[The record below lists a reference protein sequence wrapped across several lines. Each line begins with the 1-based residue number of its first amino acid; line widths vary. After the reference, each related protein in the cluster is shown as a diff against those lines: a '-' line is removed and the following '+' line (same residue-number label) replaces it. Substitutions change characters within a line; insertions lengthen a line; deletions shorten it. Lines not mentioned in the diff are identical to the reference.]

1 MSSTVRPT
9 LNRDFLKEA
18 LFRLIA
24 IDSRNPTLTPGAP
37 GEDGLANFIMAELA
51 RIGLEPARQETVEPN
66 RPNVVATLPGRESG
80 VPSLMLLAHMD
91 TVGVEGMSAPF
102 LPWEQHGQ
110 VYGRGAQDMKG
121 SIAVMLALAEALI
134 RTGHGPAG
142 DLTLAFVSD
151 EEADSIG
158 AQRLVEDPVA
168 EQTVVLEPTG
178 LEIAVAHRGFAWYT
192 VTAEGR
198 AAHGS
203 RWQEGIDAIS
213 CMGVFLA
220 SLHEHASELVCRA
233 PSTAAGPPS
242 IHASTIEGGTE
253 ISVYPARCT
262 ARVERRT
269 APGEAMAAVTGEL
282 RNLVDAAN
290 RQLGAERLSL
300 VLDLV
305 REPFESRADGA
316 LLDRLRAA
324 ASGSMGVEPEVV
336 GAPYW
341 TDAAILAA
349 AGSDCVIFGPL
360 GYGLHTTEE
369 WVDLSSL
376 HRTAEVLIDL
386 ICGESTT

>member
-1 MSSTVRPT
+1 MSSPLRPT
-9 LNRDFLKEA
+9 LNRDFLREA

-24 IDSRNPTLTPGAP
+24 IDSRNPILTPGAP
-37 GEDGLANFIMAELA
+37 GEDALANFIMSELA

-66 RPNVVATLPGRESG
+66 RPNVVATLPGREAG

-121 SIAVMLALAEALI
+121 SIAVMLALAEALT

-220 SLHEHASELVCRA
+220 FLHEHASELVRRA
-233 PSTAAGPPS
+233 PSTVAGPPS

-262 ARVERRT
+262 VRVERRT
-269 APGEAMAAVTGEL
+269 APGEAMADVTEEL

-305 REPFESRADGA
+305 REPFEGRTDGT
-316 LLDRLRAA
+316 LLGRLRSA

-376 HRTAEVLIDL
+376 HLTAEVLIDL
-386 ICGESTT
+386 ICGESAI

>member
-1 MSSTVRPT
+1 MTSGVRPA
-9 LNRDFLKEA
+9 LNREFLREV

-24 IDSRNPTLTPGAP
+24 IDSRNPTLTPDAP
-37 GEDGLANFIMAELA
+37 GEEDLANFIMSELA
-51 RIGLEPARQETVEPN
+51 RIGLEPSRQETAQPN
-66 RPNVVATLPGRESG
+66 RPNVVATMPGRRSG
-80 VPSLMLLAHMD
+80 TPSLMLLAHMD
-91 TVGVEGMSAPF
+91 TVGVDGMSAPF

-121 SIAVMLALAEALI
+121 SIAAMLAVADALVQA
-134 RTGHGPAG
+134 GHGPEG

-158 AQRLVEDPVA
+158 AQRLVEDPIA
-168 EQTVVLEPTG
+168 EQTLVLEPTG
-178 LEIAVAHRGFAWYT
+178 MEIAVAHRGFAWYT

-220 SLHEHASELVCRA
+220 ALHEHAAELVTR
-233 PSTAAGPPS
+233 PSSTAAGPPS
-242 IHASTIEGGTE
+242 IHASTIAGGTA
-253 ISVYPARCT
+253 ISIYPATCT
-262 ARVERRT
+262 VRVERRT
-269 APGEAMAAVTGEL
+269 APGEALGDVTGEIRAL
-282 RNLVDAAN
+282 IEATN
-290 RQLGAERLSL
+290 RHLGAERLSL
-300 VLDLV
+300 SLDLV
-305 REPFESRADGA
+305 REPFESRADGT
-316 LLDRLRAA
+316 LLDRLCTA
-324 ASGSMGVEPEVV
+324 ASGAMGVEPEVV

-369 WVDLSSL
+369 WVDLASV
-376 HRTAEVLIDL
+376 HQTAEVLIDL
-386 ICGESTT
+386 VCAE

>member
-1 MSSTVRPT
+1 MNSTVRPA
-9 LNRDFLKEA
+9 LNRGFLREA

-24 IDSRNPTLTPGAP
+24 IDSSNPTLTPGAP
-37 GEDGLANFIMAELA
+37 GEEDLANFILAELA
-51 RIGLEPARQETVEPN
+51 RIGLDPARQETAEPH
-66 RPNVVATLPGRESG
+66 RPNVVATLPGRSADA
-80 VPSLMLLAHMD
+80 PSLMLLAHMD

-121 SIAVMLALAEALI
+121 SIAVMLALAESLI
-134 RTGHGPAG
+134 TAGHRPEG

-158 AQRLVEDPVA
+158 AQRLVEDPIS

-178 LEIAVAHRGFAWYT
+178 MEIAVAHRGFAWYT

-220 SLHEHASELVCRA
+220 ALHEHASELVRRT
-233 PSTAAGPPS
+233 PSTTAGPPS
-242 IHASTIEGGTE
+242 IHASTITGGTE
-253 ISVYPARCT
+253 ISIYPAQCT
-262 ARVERRT
+262 VRVERRT
-269 APGEAMAAVTGEL
+269 APGEAMADVTGEL
-282 RNLVDAAN
+282 QDLVDAAN
-290 RQLGAERLSL
+290 RQIGAERLSL
-300 VLDLV
+300 SLDLV
-305 REPFESRADGA
+305 REPFESRADGT
-316 LLDRLRAA
+316 LLGRLRTA
-324 ASGSMGVEPEVV
+324 ASDAMGVEPKVV

-369 WVDLSSL
+369 WVDLASV
-376 HRTAEVLIDL
+376 HQTAEILIDL
-386 ICGESTT
+386 VCTG

>member
-1 MSSTVRPT
+1 MTSATRPA
-9 LNRDFLKEA
+9 LDRDFLREV

-24 IDSRNPTLTPGAP
+24 IDSRNPTLTPDAP
-37 GEDGLANFIMAELA
+37 GEDDLANFIMSELA
-51 RIGLEPARQETVEPN
+51 RMGLEPSRQETTQPN
-66 RPNVVATLPGRESG
+66 RPNVVATLPGQQAG
-80 VPSLMLLAHMD
+80 TPSLMLLAHMD

-121 SIAVMLALAEALI
+121 SIAAMLTVADALVQAG
-134 RTGHGPAG
+134 RGPAG

-168 EQTVVLEPTG
+168 EQTLVLEPTG
-178 LEIAVAHRGFAWYT
+178 MEIAVAHRGFAWYT

-220 SLHEHASELVCRA
+220 ALHQHAAELVARPA
-233 PSTAAGPPS
+233 STAAGPPS
-242 IHASTIEGGTE
+242 IHASTIEGGTA
-253 ISVYPARCT
+253 ISIYPAQCT
-262 ARVERRT
+262 VRVERRT
-269 APGEAMAAVTGEL
+269 APGEAIADVTGEL
-282 RNLVDAAN
+282 RDLVGAAN

-300 VLDLV
+300 SLDLM

-316 LLDRLRAA
+316 LLGRLCAA
-324 ASGSMGVEPEVV
+324 ASSAIGVEPGVV

-369 WVDLSSL
+369 WVDLSSV
-376 HRTAEVLIDL
+376 HQTAEVLIDL
-386 ICGESTT
+386 ICTG